1 MQEDQDGSENRP
13 PEQAGAWPP
22 PPPPDDGVQQVPDA
36 AQQAP
41 DAAPAQDAV
50 AQQDA
55 APAQAGEPGGA
66 ATDPGSPAG
75 GNATAPLADDGG
87 YRQPAE
93 PQVYPLPATYGQ
105 PAGYGQPGGYG
116 QAGAQNQPGGY
127 GQAAQPGDYGQA
139 GQAAGYGQPGAQIQ
153 PGGYGQAGPGD
164 YGQAGQAGGYGQ
176 PTQPGG
182 YGQAGQPGGYGQA
195 GGYGAYG
202 GYGPP
207 PPGDYIQQGPTDP
220 GPRRG
225 RNIVTYIVVAAL
237 AAGVGAGAVLAVNHN
252 NSTPVAGQQFQQ
264 RGTGL
269 GSGQITGPGLSRASV
284 QAIQKKVDPGI
295 VDITSNLHYQ
305 GGTAEA
311 TGMVISSSGLVL
323 TNNHVI
329 DNSTGLIASLVTS
342 GRHYQATVVG
352 YDQTD
357 DVALLQLKGA
367 SGLPTVPIGNSTT
380 VKVND
385 AVVALGN
392 AEGAGGARVVTGSIT
407 GLNRTIT
414 ASDQGSVAGSETLHG
429 MLQTNAEIVPG
440 DSGGPLVNTAGQV
453 IGMDTA
459 AQSGSFGN
467 QQNEGFAIPID
478 RAVSITRLIASGQK
492 SANIKIGLGGFL
504 GVIVAGG
511 KNPAATTSPQQ
522 QRKLQLQGAGQFGS
536 GSQSCLDNTGQ
547 MTIPKKIAP
556 VKSGALV
563 DGVFCKTAAD
573 TAGLRGGDVI
583 ISVNGQAV
591 SSPASLT
598 KIMENYTVGNQVT
611 VVWVDPSGHRHTGG
625 LTLTAHPPA

>member
-22 PPPPDDGVQQVPDA
+22 PPPDGGVRQVPDA

-41 DAAPAQDAV
+41 GAAPAQDADAAPAQDAV
-50 AQQDA
+50 AQQSA
-55 APAQAGEPGGA
+55 ASPQAEDPDGA
-66 ATDPGSPAG
+66 ATDPGSPAA
-75 GNATAPLADDGG
+75 GNVTAPLADGGG

-105 PAGYGQPGGYG
+105 AAGYGQAAQPGGYG
-116 QAGAQNQPGGY
+116 QPGAQPGGYGQPGAQNQPGGY
-127 GQAAQPGDYGQA
+127 GQP
-139 GQAAGYGQPGAQIQ
+139 
-153 PGGYGQAGPGD
+153 
-164 YGQAGQAGGYGQ
+164 GQAGGYGQ

-182 YGQAGQPGGYGQA
+182 YGQPGQA
-195 GGYGAYG
+195 GGYGQPGQGG

-225 RNIVTYIVVAAL
+225 RNVVTYIVVAAL

-252 NSTPVAGQQFQQ
+252 NPAPVAGQQFQQ

-269 GSGQITGPGLSRASV
+269 GSGQLTGPGLSRASV
-284 QAIQKKVDPGI
+284 QAIQKKVDPGL
-295 VDITSNLHYQ
+295 VDITSNLRYQ

-352 YDQTD
+352 YDPTD

-414 ASDQGSVAGSETLHG
+414 ASDQGSAAGSEILHG
-429 MLQTNAEIVPG
+429 MLRTNAEIVPG

-459 AQSGSFGN
+459 ASSGSFGN
-467 QQNEGFAIPID
+467 QQNTGFAIPID

-511 KNPAATTSPQQ
+511 KSPAASTSPQR
-522 QRKLQLQGAGQFGS
+522 QRTLQLQGEGGLGS
-536 GSQSCLDNTGQ
+536 SSSQSCLGNTGQ

-556 VKSGALV
+556 AKSGALV
-563 DGVFCKTAAD
+563 DGVFCGTAAH
-573 TAGLRGGDVI
+573 TAGLHGGDVI

-598 KIMENYTVGNQVT
+598 KIMENYSNGNQVT

>member
-41 DAAPAQDAV
+41 DAAP
-50 AQQDA
+50 QQDA
-55 APAQAGEPGGA
+55 APPQAGEPDGA
-66 ATDPGSPAG
+66 ATDPGSPG
-75 GNATAPLADDGG
+75 PGNATAPLADDGG

-116 QAGAQNQPGGY
+116 QAGAQS
-127 GQAAQPGDYGQA
+127 
-139 GQAAGYGQPGAQIQ
+139 Q
-153 PGGYGQAGPGD
+153 PGGYGQAGQPGD
-164 YGQAGQAGGYGQ
+164 SGQAGQAGGYGQ

-329 DNSTGLIASLVTS
+329 DNSTGLVASLVTS

-352 YDQTD
+352 YDPTD

-367 SGLPTVPIGNSTT
+367 SGLP
-380 VKVND
+380 
-385 AVVALGN
+385 A
-392 AEGAGGARVVTGSIT
+392 
-407 GLNRTIT
+407 
-414 ASDQGSVAGSETLHG
+414 
-429 MLQTNAEIVPG
+429 
-440 DSGGPLVNTAGQV
+440 
-453 IGMDTA
+453 
-459 AQSGSFGN
+459 
-467 QQNEGFAIPID
+467 
-478 RAVSITRLIASGQK
+478 
-492 SANIKIGLGGFL
+492 
-504 GVIVAGG
+504 
-511 KNPAATTSPQQ
+511 
-522 QRKLQLQGAGQFGS
+522 
-536 GSQSCLDNTGQ
+536 
-547 MTIPKKIAP
+547 
-556 VKSGALV
+556 GALR
-563 DGVFCKTAAD
+563 T
-573 TAGLRGGDVI
+573 
-583 ISVNGQAV
+583 S
-591 SSPASLT
+591 
-598 KIMENYTVGNQVT
+598 
-611 VVWVDPSGHRHTGG
+611 
-625 LTLTAHPPA
+625 

>member
-41 DAAPAQDAV
+41 GAAPAQDAV
-50 AQQDA
+50 AQQNA
-55 APAQAGEPGGA
+55 APPQAWEPAGA
-66 ATDPGSPAG
+66 ATDPGSPAA

-105 PAGYGQPGGYG
+105 AGGYGQPGSYGQPG
-116 QAGAQNQPGGY
+116 QAG
-127 GQAAQPGDYGQA
+127 
-139 GQAAGYGQPGAQIQ
+139 GYGQPGAQSQ
-153 PGGYGQAGPGD
+153 PGPY
-164 YGQAGQAGGYGQ
+164 GQAGGYGQ

-182 YGQAGQPGGYGQA
+182 YGQPGQPGGYGQA
-195 GGYGAYG
+195 GGYGGYG

-225 RNIVTYIVVAAL
+225 RNIVTYVVVAAL

-284 QAIQKKVDPGI
+284 QAIQKKVDPGL

-367 SGLPTVPIGNSTT
+367 SGLPTIPLGNSTT

-414 ASDQGSVAGSETLHG
+414 ASDQGSAAGSETLHG

-440 DSGGPLVNTAGQV
+440 DSGGPLVNAAGQV

-459 AQSGSFGN
+459 AASGSFSN
-467 QQNEGFAIPID
+467 QQNTGFAIPID

-511 KNPAATTSPQQ
+511 KNPAISTSPQR
-522 QRKLQLQGAGQFGS
+522 QRTLQLQGEGQFGS
-536 GSQSCLDNTGQ
+536 SSQSCLDNTGQ

-563 DGVFCKTAAD
+563 DGVFCRTAAD

-598 KIMENYTVGNQVT
+598 KIMANYSVGNQVT

>member
-22 PPPPDDGVQQVPDA
+22 PPPDDGVQQVPNT

-41 DAAPAQDAV
+41 EAAPAQDAV
-50 AQQDA
+50 AQQNA
-55 APAQAGEPGGA
+55 APPQAGEPDGA
-66 ATDPGSPAG
+66 ATDPGSPAA

-105 PAGYGQPGGYG
+105 A
-116 QAGAQNQPGGY
+116 GGY
-127 GQAAQPGDYGQA
+127 GQAAQPG
-139 GQAAGYGQPGAQIQ
+139 GYGQPGAQNE
-153 PGGYGQAGPGD
+153 
-164 YGQAGQAGGYGQ
+164 
-176 PTQPGG
+176 PGG
-182 YGQAGQPGGYGQA
+182 YGQAGQPGGYGQPGQPGGYGPA
-195 GGYGAYG
+195 GGYGSYG

-225 RNIVTYIVVAAL
+225 RNFVTYIVVAAL

-264 RGTGL
+264 RGSGL

-329 DNSTGLIASLVTS
+329 DNSTGLVASLVTS

-352 YDQTD
+352 YDPND

-367 SGLPTVPIGNSTT
+367 SGLPTVPLGNSTS

-385 AVVALGN
+385 AVIALGN

-414 ASDQGSVAGSETLHG
+414 ASDEGSVAGSETLHG
-429 MLQTNAEIVPG
+429 MLETNAEIVPG
-440 DSGGPLVNTAGQV
+440 DSGGPLVNAAGQV

-459 AQSGSFGN
+459 ASSGSFGN
-467 QQNEGFAIPID
+467 QQNMGFAIPID

-492 SANIKIGLGGFL
+492 SPTIKIGLGGFL

-511 KNPAATTSPQQ
+511 KNPAATTSPQR
-522 QRKLQLQGAGQFGS
+522 QRALQLQGNSGFGS
-536 GSQSCLDNTGQ
+536 AAGGQSCLDNTGQ

-583 ISVNGQAV
+583 ISVDGQAV

-598 KIMENYTVGNQVT
+598 KIMENYSVGNQVT
-611 VVWVDPSGHRHTGG
+611 VVWVDPSGHRHTSG

>member
-22 PPPPDDGVQQVPDA
+22 PPPDDGLQQVPDA
-36 AQQAP
+36 AEQAP
-41 DAAPAQDAV
+41 GAAPAQDAV
-50 AQQDA
+50 ARQNA
-55 APAQAGEPGGA
+55 ASQAGDPDGA
-66 ATDPGSPAG
+66 VTDPGSPAA

-93 PQVYPLPATYGQ
+93 PQIYPLPATYGQ
-105 PAGYGQPGGYG
+105 AGGYG
-116 QAGAQNQPGGY
+116 QAAQPGSYGQPGAQNQPGGY
-127 GQAAQPGDYGQA
+127 GQPDQP
-139 GQAAGYGQPGAQIQ
+139 
-153 PGGYGQAGPGD
+153 
-164 YGQAGQAGGYGQ
+164 GGYGQ

-182 YGQAGQPGGYGQA
+182 YGQAGGYGQPGQSGGYGQA
-195 GGYGAYG
+195 GGYGSYG

-220 GPRRG
+220 APRRG
-225 RNIVTYIVVAAL
+225 RNFVTYIVVAAL

-264 RGTGL
+264 RGAGL
-269 GSGQITGPGLSRASV
+269 GPGQITGPGLSRASV

-329 DNSTGLIASLVTS
+329 DNSTGLVASLVTS

-352 YDQTD
+352 YDQND
-357 DVALLQLKGA
+357 DIALLQLKGA
-367 SGLPTVPIGNSTT
+367 SGLPTVPIGNSTS

-414 ASDQGSVAGSETLHG
+414 ASDEGSVAGSETLHG

-440 DSGGPLVNTAGQV
+440 DSGGPLVNTTGQV

-459 AQSGSFGN
+459 ASSGSFSN
-467 QQNEGFAIPID
+467 QQNMGFAIPID
-478 RAVSITRLIASGQK
+478 RAVAVTRLIASGQK
-492 SANIKIGLGGFL
+492 SPTIKIGLGGFL

-511 KNPAATTSPQQ
+511 KNPAATTSPQR
-522 QRKLQLQGAGQFGS
+522 QRALQLQGDSGFGS
-536 GSQSCLDNTGQ
+536 ATGGQSCLDNTGQ

-583 ISVNGQAV
+583 ISVDGQAV

-598 KIMENYTVGNQVT
+598 KIMENYSVGNQVT

>member
-1 MQEDQDGSENRP
+1 MQEDQDGSENQP

-22 PPPPDDGVQQVPDA
+22 PPPDDGLPQV
-36 AQQAP
+36 P

-50 AQQDA
+50 AQQNA
-55 APAQAGEPGGA
+55 APPQAGAPDGA
-66 ATDPGSPAG
+66 VTDPGSPAAV
-75 GNATAPLADDGG
+75 NVTAPLADDGG

-105 PAGYGQPGGYG
+105 AGGYGQADQPGGYG
-116 QAGAQNQPGGY
+116 QPGAQNQPGGY
-127 GQAAQPGDYGQA
+127 GQTGQADGYGQA
-139 GQAAGYGQPGAQIQ
+139 AQ
-153 PGGYGQAGPGD
+153 PGGYGQADQP
-164 YGQAGQAGGYGQ
+164 GGYGQ

-182 YGQAGQPGGYGQA
+182 YGQAGGYGQPGQSGGYGQA
-195 GGYGAYG
+195 GGYGSYG

-225 RNIVTYIVVAAL
+225 RNFVTYIVVAAL

-264 RGTGL
+264 RGAGL
-269 GSGQITGPGLSRASV
+269 GPGQITGPGLSRTSV

-311 TGMVISSSGLVL
+311 TGMVISPSGLVL

-329 DNSTGLIASLVTS
+329 DNSTGLVASLVTS

-352 YDQTD
+352 YDPSD

-367 SGLPTVPIGNSTT
+367 TGLPTVPIGNSTS

-414 ASDQGSVAGSETLHG
+414 ASDEGSVAGSETLHG

-459 AQSGSFGN
+459 ASSGSFGN
-467 QQNEGFAIPID
+467 QQNMGYAIPID
-478 RAVSITRLIASGQK
+478 RAVSITRLITSGQK
-492 SANIKIGLGGFL
+492 SPTIKIGLGGFL

-511 KNPAATTSPQQ
+511 KNPAASTSPQR
-522 QRKLQLQGAGQFGS
+522 QRALQLQGDSGFGS
-536 GSQSCLDNTGQ
+536 ATGGQSCLDNTGQ

-583 ISVNGQAV
+583 ISVDGQAV

-598 KIMENYTVGNQVT
+598 KIMENYSVGNQVT

>member
-1 MQEDQDGSENRP
+1 M
-13 PEQAGAWPP
+13 
-22 PPPPDDGVQQVPDA
+22 
-36 AQQAP
+36 
-41 DAAPAQDAV
+41 
-50 AQQDA
+50 
-55 APAQAGEPGGA
+55 
-66 ATDPGSPAG
+66 
-75 GNATAPLADDGG
+75 
-87 YRQPAE
+87 
-93 PQVYPLPATYGQ
+93 
-105 PAGYGQPGGYG
+105 
-116 QAGAQNQPGGY
+116 
-127 GQAAQPGDYGQA
+127 
-139 GQAAGYGQPGAQIQ
+139 
-153 PGGYGQAGPGD
+153 
-164 YGQAGQAGGYGQ
+164 
-176 PTQPGG
+176 
-182 YGQAGQPGGYGQA
+182 
-195 GGYGAYG
+195 
-202 GYGPP
+202 
-207 PPGDYIQQGPTDP
+207 
-220 GPRRG
+220 
-225 RNIVTYIVVAAL
+225 TYIVVAAL

-264 RGTGL
+264 RGAGL
-269 GSGQITGPGLSRASV
+269 GPGQITGPGLSRTSV
-284 QAIQKKVDPGI
+284 QAIRNKVDPGI

-311 TGMVISSSGLVL
+311 TGMVISPSGLVL

-329 DNSTGLIASLVTS
+329 DNSTGLVASLVTS

-352 YDQTD
+352 YDPTD

-367 SGLPTVPIGNSTT
+367 SGLPTVPIGNSTS

-414 ASDQGSVAGSETLHG
+414 ASDEGSVAGSETLHG

-459 AQSGSFGN
+459 ASSGSFGN
-467 QQNEGFAIPID
+467 QQNMGYAIPID

-492 SANIKIGLGGFL
+492 SPTIKIGLGGFL

-511 KNPAATTSPQQ
+511 KNPASSTSPQR
-522 QRKLQLQGAGQFGS
+522 QRALQLQGDSGFGS
-536 GSQSCLDNTGQ
+536 ATGGQSCLDNTGQ

-583 ISVNGQAV
+583 VSVDGQAV

-598 KIMENYTVGNQVT
+598 KIMENYSVGNQVT

>member
-22 PPPPDDGVQQVPDA
+22 PWAPDYGVQQVPDA

-41 DAAPAQDAV
+41 DAAPAQDAA

-55 APAQAGEPGGA
+55 APPQAGEPDGA
-66 ATDPGSPAG
+66 ATDPGSPG
-75 GNATAPLADDGG
+75 PGNATAPLADDGG

-116 QAGAQNQPGGY
+116 QAGAQS
-127 GQAAQPGDYGQA
+127 
-139 GQAAGYGQPGAQIQ
+139 Q
-153 PGGYGQAGPGD
+153 PGGYGQAGQPGD

-237 AAGVGAGAVLAVNHN
+237 AAGVGAGTVLAVNHN
-252 NSTPVAGQQFQQ
+252 NSAPVAGQQFQQ

-269 GSGQITGPGLSRASV
+269 GSGQVTGPGLSRASV

-295 VDITSNLHYQ
+295 VDITSNLRYQ
-305 GGTAEA
+305 GGTPEA

-329 DNSTGLIASLVTS
+329 DNSTGLVASLVTS
-342 GRHYQATVVG
+342 GRRYQATVLG
-352 YDQTD
+352 YDPTD

-367 SGLPTVPIGNSTT
+367 SGLPTIPIGNSTT
-380 VKVND
+380 VKVKD

-407 GLNRTIT
+407 GLNRTIK
-414 ASDQGSVAGSETLHG
+414 ASDEGSAAGSEILHG
-429 MLQTNAEIVPG
+429 MLRTNAEIVPG

-459 AQSGSFGN
+459 ASSGSFGN
-467 QQNEGFAIPID
+467 QQDEGFAIPID
-478 RAVSITRLIASGQK
+478 RAVSITRLIETGK
-492 SANIKIGLGGFL
+492 GPRIKIGLGGFL

-511 KNPAATTSPQQ
+511 TNPAASTSPQQ
-522 QRKLQLQGAGQFGS
+522 QRALQLQGAGGFGS
-536 GSQSCLDNTGQ
+536 ATGGSQSCLDNTGQ
-547 MTIPKKIAP
+547 MAIPQKIAP

-563 DGVFCKTAAD
+563 DGVFCKTAAA

-598 KIMENYTVGNQVT
+598 KIMANFSNGNQVT
-611 VVWVDPSGHRHTGG
+611 VVWVDPSGRRHTGG
-625 LTLTAHPPA
+625 LTLTAHPPT

>member
-22 PPPPDDGVQQVPDA
+22 PSAPDYGVQQVPDA

-41 DAAPAQDAV
+41 DAAPAQDAA

-55 APAQAGEPGGA
+55 APPQAGEPDGA
-66 ATDPGSPAG
+66 ATDPGSPG
-75 GNATAPLADDGG
+75 PGNATAPLADDGG

-116 QAGAQNQPGGY
+116 QAGAQS
-127 GQAAQPGDYGQA
+127 
-139 GQAAGYGQPGAQIQ
+139 Q
-153 PGGYGQAGPGD
+153 PGGYGQAGQPGD

-284 QAIQKKVDPGI
+284 QAIQKKVDPGL

-329 DNSTGLIASLVTS
+329 DNSTGLVASLVTS
-342 GRHYQATVVG
+342 GRRYQATVLG
-352 YDQTD
+352 WDPAD

-367 SGLPTVPIGNSTT
+367 SGLPTVPIGNSTS

-392 AEGAGGARVVTGSIT
+392 AEGAGGARAVTGSIT

-414 ASDQGSVAGSETLHG
+414 ASDEGSAAGSEILHG
-429 MLQTNAEIVPG
+429 MLRTNAEIVPG

-467 QQNEGFAIPID
+467 QQDQGFAIPID
-478 RAVSITRLIASGQK
+478 RAVSITRLIAAGGRGNP
-492 SANIKIGLGGFL
+492 AIKIGLGGFL

-511 KNPAATTSPQQ
+511 KNPAATTSPQR
-522 QRKLQLQGAGQFGS
+522 QRTLQLQGEGQFGS

-547 MTIPKKIAP
+547 MTIPKNIAP
-556 VKSGALV
+556 VTPGALV
-563 DGVFCKTAAD
+563 DGVFCRTAAD

-583 ISVNGQAV
+583 ISVNGQTV

-598 KIMENYTVGNQVT
+598 KIMDNYSVGNQVT
-611 VVWVDPSGHRHTGG
+611 VDWVDPAGHRHTGG